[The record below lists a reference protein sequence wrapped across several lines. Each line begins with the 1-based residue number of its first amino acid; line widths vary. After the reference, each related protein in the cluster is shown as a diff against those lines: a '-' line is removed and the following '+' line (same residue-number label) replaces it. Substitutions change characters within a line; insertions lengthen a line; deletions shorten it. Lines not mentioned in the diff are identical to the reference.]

1 MSYVALSFIHAR
13 FLISG
18 IFLLVDANKAA
29 FLRRILDKFRGRSS
43 ESTQPQQPSSS
54 SSSSSFITPKLF
66 LKVLLVAGIAVIWQ
80 YYLK

>member
-43 ESTQPQQPSSS
+43 ESTQLQQPSS

>member
-1 MSYVALSFIHAR
+1 MSYIALSFIHAQ
-13 FLISG
+13 FLTSG
-18 IFLLVDANKAA
+18 VFLLVDANKAA

-43 ESTQPQQPSSS
+43 ESTKPQQP